1 MQTKTNENISESN
14 IKVFSNNAA
23 INISLTNILL
33 QRIMKNKSTEERL
46 SSQKSC
52 FKNYHN
58 WTNKLKKI
66 YINITRKLRKTV
78 LWHDHGGDDVIRHNH
93 CSDYAIWHSHR
104 SDDAIRHSHCSNDAI
119 RHNHCSHYVIHYN
132 HCSNYVKLHNHCS
145 DYVKRHNHCSD
156 YVLYTFVVEPT
167 LICFGKS
174 PKYMKCLH
182 VHEMQK

>member
-58 WTNKLKKI
+58 WTNKLKKLNI
-66 YINITRKLRKTV
+66 YQYYTKTEKDSIMTQS
-78 LWHDHGGDDVIRHNH
+78 LQRLCNMTQSPQRRCHTTQSLQQRCHTTQSLQPLCN
-93 CSDYAIWHSHR
+93 
-104 SDDAIRHSHCSNDAI
+104 
-119 RHNHCSHYVIHYN
+119 
-132 HCSNYVKLHNHCS
+132 
-145 DYVKRHNHCSD
+145 
-156 YVLYTFVVEPT
+156 T
-167 LICFGKS
+167 LQSLQQLCKTTQS
-174 PKYMKCLH
+174 L
-182 VHEMQK
+182 Q

>member
-58 WTNKLKKI
+58 WTNKLKKLNI
-66 YINITRKLRKTV
+66 YQYYTKTEKDSIMTRSRRRRCHTTQSLQRLCNMTQSPQRRCHTTQSLQQRCHTTQSLQPLCNTLQSLQQLCKTTQS
-78 LWHDHGGDDVIRHNH
+78 LQWL
-93 CSDYAIWHSHR
+93 C
-104 SDDAIRHSHCSNDAI
+104 
-119 RHNHCSHYVIHYN
+119 
-132 HCSNYVKLHNHCS
+132 K
-145 DYVKRHNHCSD
+145 
-156 YVLYTFVVEPT
+156 TT
-167 LICFGKS
+167 
-174 PKYMKCLH
+174 
-182 VHEMQK
+182 